1 LDERSLRE
9 EVAAICR
16 RTYERGL
23 TSASGGNASAR
34 LSDREFIIKPSGF
47 SMGEVEAEDLVVVD
61 MRGELLR
68 GSHKPSSESRMHAAV
83 YGALP
88 EAGGVVHAHPPTA
101 LAFAV
106 AMIPLKPVTE
116 QGEWYLGEVPVIPRI
131 RFGTGELAEAVGR
144 LAGSRSSELK
154 AHGIGILLGGHG
166 AVAIGKS
173 LREAF
178 FSMEL
183 IEEAAR
189 AAMGAAILGR
199 APGQALGGP
208 SRRARRRR
216 PSGDRGR
223 GRIGAGR
230 TRRPA

>member
-1 LDERSLRE
+1 MDERSLRE
-9 EVAAICR
+9 EVARISR
-16 RTYERGL
+16 MVYERGL

-34 LSDREFIIKPSGF
+34 LSEREFIIKPSGF
-47 SMGEVEAEDLVVVD
+47 SMGDVKGEDLVVVD

-68 GSHKPSSESRMHAAV
+68 GAHRPSSEARMHAAI

-88 EAGGVVHAHPPTA
+88 EAGGVIHAHPPAA

-106 AMIPLKPVTE
+106 AMVPLKPVTE
-116 QGEWYLGEVPVIPRI
+116 QSEWYLGEVPVIPRI
-131 RFGTGELAEAVGR
+131 RFGTEELAKAVGEV
-144 LAGSRSSELK
+144 ARSKAAELK

-183 IEEAAR
+183 IEETAR
-189 AAMGAAILGR
+189 AILG
-199 APGQALGGP
+199 AAALGRVP
-208 SRRARRRR
+208 R
-216 PSGDRGR
+216 
-223 GRIGAGR
+223 
-230 TRRPA
+230 